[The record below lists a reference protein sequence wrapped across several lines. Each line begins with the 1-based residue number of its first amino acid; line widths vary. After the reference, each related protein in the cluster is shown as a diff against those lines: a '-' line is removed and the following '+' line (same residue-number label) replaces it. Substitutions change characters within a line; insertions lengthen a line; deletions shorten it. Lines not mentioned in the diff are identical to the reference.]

1 MNVAS
6 IPGWSS
12 KDGDEIICI
21 AELKL
26 GLIGMSC
33 VVPGFSTMVLVD
45 RRLKIIYSRLRLDD
59 KYLPNVSVQNACSK
73 GNGMSNVDE

>member
-6 IPGWSS
+6 IPGWSA

-33 VVPGFSTMVLVD
+33 VIPGFSTMV
-45 RRLKIIYSRLRLDD
+45 IILIIDQQELHC
-59 KYLPNVSVQNACSK
+59 LF
-73 GNGMSNVDE
+73 

>member
-6 IPGWSS
+6 IPGWSA

-33 VVPGFSTMVLVD
+33 IVPGFSTMVWNIQINKYTEFDLF
-45 RRLKIIYSRLRLDD
+45 IDD
-59 KYLPNVSVQNACSK
+59 KYFSNVSL
-73 GNGMSNVDE
+73 

>member
-6 IPGWSS
+6 IPGWSA

-33 VVPGFSTMVLVD
+33 VVPGFSTMVFSN
-45 RRLKIIYSRLRLDD
+45 RFIYSILCLINLYR
-59 KYLPNVSVQNACSK
+59 
-73 GNGMSNVDE
+73 

>member
-6 IPGWSS
+6 IPGWSA

-33 VVPGFSTMVLVD
+33 IVPGFSTMVF
-45 RRLKIIYSRLRLDD
+45 INYIYIDMIFF
-59 KYLPNVSVQNACSK
+59 KFYFC
-73 GNGMSNVDE
+73 

>member
-6 IPGWSS
+6 IPGWSAR
-12 KDGDEIICI
+12 DGDEIICI

-33 VVPGFSTMVLVD
+33 IVPGFSTMVV
-45 RRLKIIYSRLRLDD
+45 INY
-59 KYLPNVSVQNACSK
+59 QA
-73 GNGMSNVDE
+73 SNFHIFSFYYY

>member
-1 MNVAS
+1 MNVIS
-6 IPGWSS
+6 IPGWSA

-33 VVPGFSTMVLVD
+33 VVPGFSTMVNIHALD
-45 RRLKIIYSRLRLDD
+45 RSMALISFLDD
-59 KYLPNVSVQNACSK
+59 QYLPYVSI
-73 GNGMSNVDE
+73 

>member
-6 IPGWSS
+6 IPGWSG

-33 VVPGFSTMVLVD
+33 IVPGFSTMVF
-45 RRLKIIYSRLRLDD
+45 INYIYIDMNFFLILFLLDD
-59 KYLPNVSVQNACSK
+59 KYLSNVSLQNSCIT
-73 GNGMSNVDE
+73 GNGM

>member
-12 KDGDEIICI
+12 RDGDEIICI

-33 VVPGFSTMVLVD
+33 VVPGFSTMVKPLEGHH
-45 RRLKIIYSRLRLDD
+45 KIRKHVRVL
-59 KYLPNVSVQNACSK
+59 
-73 GNGMSNVDE
+73 